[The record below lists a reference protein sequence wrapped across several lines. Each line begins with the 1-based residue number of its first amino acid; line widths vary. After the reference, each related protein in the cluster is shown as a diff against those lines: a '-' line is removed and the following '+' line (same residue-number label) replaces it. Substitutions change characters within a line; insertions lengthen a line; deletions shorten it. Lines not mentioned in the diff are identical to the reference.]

1 MGREGREAPNRK
13 ARPQILRIGILEQME
28 PGNRSFYA
36 LLVVVAMLFGV
47 GCGQYYGVH
56 DRAAKAESASLSSSH
71 RQDKASGGSKSQ
83 PDIAGD
89 DGASGPGPN
98 AITGDASSAAPRAIA
113 SPSSKGGKQGGKG
126 SNGTGRQPTYRVPE
140 SVEAVLRAGANYNSK
155 VLPAG
160 FPFLICPVQGPYSY
174 SDDYGAPR
182 YAGGYHPHAG
192 NDIFAQMGTALVAP
206 FDGYVEKDPNTLG
219 GQAIKVTGP
228 LGYVYM
234 AHLVDYSPL
243 VPGPVRAGD
252 VVGFVGNTGDAQG
265 TSPHDHFEWHPKAIH
280 SYDKS
285 IPGAN
290 GAVDP
295 FRYLVIVC
303 RPG

>member
-1 MGREGREAPNRK
+1 V
-13 ARPQILRIGILEQME
+13 L
-28 PGNRSFYA
+28 A
-36 LLVVVAMLFGV
+36 LAAAALFGV

-56 DRAAKAESASLSSSH
+56 DRAAKAGASLSSSH
-71 RQDKASGGSKSQ
+71 REDSGSGSTQ
-83 PDIAGD
+83 IQLEIAGD
-89 DGASGPGPN
+89 DGAGGPGRD
-98 AITGDASSAAPRAIA
+98 AIRGDASRSTPRTTAP
-113 SPSSKGGKQGGKG
+113 PGGGGQGKGDQSGTKKGAGTGKTSGKQRGSGRNGKG
-126 SNGTGRQPTYRVPE
+126 TQPTYRVPS
-140 SVEAVLRAGANYNSK
+140 SVEAVLRAGANYHLK

-192 NDIFAQMGTALVAP
+192 NDIFARMETPIVAP
-206 FDGYVEKDPNTLG
+206 YDGYVEKDPNTLG
-219 GQAIKVTGP
+219 GLAVKVTGS

-243 VPGPVRAGD
+243 VPGHVRAGD

-265 TSPHDHFEWHPKAIH
+265 TSPHDHFEWHPKTVQA
-280 SYDKS
+280 YDKV
-285 IPGAN
+285 IPGTN

-303 RPG
+303 PPR